1 KFTASVASAA
11 SATPTAARQR
21 HVLQS
26 RSRSRPASPSPDR
39 RRASWSTRAKSLA
52 PLTSSQSEIGLTA
65 SSTAVHERRSQY
77 RCPRPFCTKVYG
89 SLNGLRYHL
98 ERGNCEI
105 EAGPDGKLP
114 AAALAAALA
123 AHRASGASSL
133 PNDGL
138 PTAAGTAVPDPTPNE
153 GESGLLR
160 LRGTT
165 QAPKPPLLSLLSGS
179 APQAS
184 VPPLLAATVATANTA
199 AGREPGLA
207 ELIPAL
213 AFPARTAAVAPSLQ
227 STGCL
232 PQIQPAAEAAA
243 DALSPTPPSQPRPES
258 SAPSPAEAKLR
269 EPAESGAT
277 GVGDDSD
284 DGAAG
289 QDQERELLAPP
300 PADEQLLPAD
310 IRIAHR
316 PYWCRVAGCGR
327 RYKNLNGLK
336 YHGRVAH
343 PDRSFLDDVKGH
355 AAHNAHTSNHSA

>member
-1 KFTASVASAA
+1 
-11 SATPTAARQR
+11 
-21 HVLQS
+21 
-26 RSRSRPASPSPDR
+26 
-39 RRASWSTRAKSLA
+39 
-52 PLTSSQSEIGLTA
+52 
-65 SSTAVHERRSQY
+65 
-77 RCPRPFCTKVYG
+77 VYG

-123 AHRASGASSL
+123 ARRACSL
-133 PNDGL
+133 PVPNAGL
-138 PTAAGTAVPDPTPNE
+138 PIAAGAAGAAVPDPAPDE
-153 GESGLLR
+153 GESGL

-165 QAPKPPLLSLLSGS
+165 QAPKPPLLSLLSMS

-184 VPPLLAATVATANTA
+184 VSPFLATTVATADTA

-213 AFPARTAAVAPSLQ
+213 AFPSHTAAAAPSPQ
-227 STGCL
+227 STGSL
-232 PQIQPAAEAAA
+232 PQIQPAAAAVA
-243 DALSPTPPSQPRPES
+243 DALSPAPPSQPPPES
-258 SAPSPAEAKLR
+258 PAPSPAEAKPR
-269 EPAESGAT
+269 EQAA
-277 GVGDDSD
+277 VA
-284 DGAAG
+284 GAAG
-289 QDQERELLAPP
+289 LCDDGGGEAEQQHQRRGLPAPAPP
-300 PADEQLLPAD
+300 PEEQLLPAD

-355 AAHNAHTSNHSA
+355 AAHNVHTNDHSA